1 MHNQKSFACAIT
13 AAVIALIALSLAGQS
28 AQAAPIIIDQEYLPS
43 GTTTGTT
50 SDEGANAVYVGDT
63 GTLNPS
69 YAFDSRQAF
78 VQLGSGTATLSGT
91 VTLGGNLT
99 MSSAVS
105 GAATGNTVLSTASWY
120 NVLGGAS
127 NLLGN
132 GVPVPNDTLVIDVDA
147 ISTSGP
153 GSVTLKT
160 FALDSSFN
168 RIEYTLGL
176 TSNLY
181 EIPFND
187 GGWVFTSGSSFDWGN
202 VLELGFDLTS
212 SSPST
217 SNRSASVT
225 IGTVSVVP
233 EPSAYLLAIVGLA
246 GGCLLRG
253 RLKKSS

>member
-1 MHNQKSFACAIT
+1 MRSQKSFAFAIT
-13 AAVIALIALSLAGQS
+13 AAVIAIIVLSLAGQA
-28 AQAAPIIIDQEYLPS
+28 AQAAPITIDQAYLPA

-50 SDEGANAVYVGDT
+50 SDEFANAVYVGDT

-69 YAFDSRQAF
+69 YAFNSRQAY
-78 VQLGSGTATLSGT
+78 VNLESGAATLSGT
-91 VTLGGNLT
+91 VALGGSLT
-99 MSSAVS
+99 ISSAVS
-105 GAATGNTVLSTASWY
+105 GASTGNSVLSSASWY
-120 NVLGGAS
+120 NEFGNAS

-132 GVPVPNDTLVIDVDA
+132 GTPVPNDTLVIDVDA

-160 FALDSSFN
+160 FAIDLSFN
-168 RIEYTLGL
+168 RMEYTLGL

-187 GGWVFTSGSSFDWGN
+187 GGWVFTNGTSFDWGN
-202 VLELGFDLTS
+202 VLELGFDLRS
-212 SSPST
+212 SSPGL

-233 EPSAYLLAIVGLA
+233 EPSACLLAIVGLA